1 MAKGRIPSSV
11 AMQMGSLCCRGK
23 SRAACVQCGG
33 TDRVSAAA
41 SLQCSILVPLSF
53 VLLSYA
59 SCVVDQIMSDMKND
73 VINTECMFNAH
84 YKEFIPPEGR
94 WRGGAPLSRT
104 LTN

>member
-1 MAKGRIPSSV
+1 M
-11 AMQMGSLCCRGK
+11 
-23 SRAACVQCGG
+23 QCGG

-59 SCVVDQIMSDMKND
+59 SCVVDQIMSAMKND

-84 YKEFIPPEGR
+84 YKKSLFYR
-94 WRGGAPLSRT
+94 KDAGGAGPLSRT

>member
-1 MAKGRIPSSV
+1 M
-11 AMQMGSLCCRGK
+11 
-23 SRAACVQCGG
+23 QCGG

-84 YKEFIPPEGR
+84 YKRVYSTG
-94 WRGGAPLSRT
+94 RT
-104 LTN
+104 LAGRGAFVAHSYELAHQY